1 MPHPDG
7 AGLLRST
14 DPRLSADIKR
24 ITRLKAELAPSIS
37 HWRKTQDR
45 NRLPCS
51 TKHTPPWPRVRRY
64 GTKPFQNALSDS
76 VPHFCGTEHQKPHQ
90 KGSVPRHSG
99 VQTPTAQSKGSVPYQ
114 SSHGHPLLQIRNR
127 GRRLPRATPGPGT
140 DGIREW
146 RMRLALIPV
155 GHARHVV
162 AAFEQTGLIDAN
174 LLELDP

>member
-7 AGLLRST
+7 AGLPRST

-37 HWRKTQDR
+37 RWHKTQDR
-45 NRLPCS
+45 NRLQCS

-90 KGSVPRHSG
+90 KGSVP
-99 VQTPTAQSKGSVPYQ
+99 YQ
-114 SSHGHPLLQIRNR
+114 SSHGHPLPQIRNR
-127 GRRLPRATPGPGT
+127 GRRLPWATPSPGT